1 MPYLI
6 ISICYADILRTVR
19 KSQMKMRQKLVRQV
33 SEITANIDDNEKEET
48 ISSDAKQGLE
58 IKICLML
65 KLCLR

>member
-1 MPYLI
+1 
-6 ISICYADILRTVR
+6 
-19 KSQMKMRQKLVRQV
+19 MKMRQKLVRQV